1 MKPYLRTLV
10 ALSFCL
16 SCMSQSAFGEGATA
30 YGAGPD
36 TAVGMNGATTDTAT
50 GATTTVGTGVVPGGL
65 EEAAASIKAS
75 VAIIA
80 ALPGEATLGSAVF
93 LIPTL
98 PAMKAS
104 AAEYEGTRVAC
115 YGAQATAST
124 MCMEQTNPNLIS
136 TIAKVNLGV
145 AGLNSLAVNDACK
158 GMSKIMTLAQTGMTG
173 FLAVCGAMRMKCNM
187 SCGTTSAALNKLS
200 VASGGSAT
208 CTPVGTPPQ
217 LIEGK
222 LTCARVLASYS
233 AAIIKIK
240 AALVQEANVADVTV
254 RPVASKV
261 AICSKGYGLMLASG
275 AVSLISIVKSMKESR
290 KCDEESDGGGSSK
303 TASTSEAATTTTAAA
318 STTGSSTTTAPATT
332 TETPETSSNLI
343 VAPTVPAAS
352 PTTDTEANSQVRTAS
367 ANGVAGS
374 VGARGSLTAGGSPLS
389 TSGASADLAASS
401 VSEKTKEYQ
410 AYMPGGTKD
419 PSRSIAGQSAYEK
432 EVTAAGGKSNWSKT
446 RDAYRNLKTL
456 EDE

>member
-1 MKPYLRTLV
+1 MKPYLRTFV

-16 SCMSQSAFGEGATA
+16 SLMSQSAFGETATA
-30 YGAGPD
+30 FGAGPD

-75 VAIIA
+75 VAAIA
-80 ALPGEATLGSAVF
+80 ALPAEATAGSAVF

-98 PAMKAS
+98 PAMQAS
-104 AAEYEGTRVAC
+104 AGEYEGTRVAC
-115 YGAQATAST
+115 YGAQTTAST

-158 GMSKIMTLAQTGMTG
+158 GMSKIMTLAQAGMTG
-173 FLAVCGAMRMKCNM
+173 YLAVCGAMRLKCNM
-187 SCGTTSAALNKLS
+187 ACGTTSAALNKLS

-240 AALVQEANVADVTV
+240 AALVQEANAADVTV
-254 RPVASKV
+254 RPVAAKV

-275 AVSLISIVKSMKESR
+275 AVSLMSIVKSMKESR
-290 KCDEESDGGGSSK
+290 KCDEDSDGGGASS
-303 TASTSEAATTTTAAA
+303 TVSTSEAAATTTAAA
-318 STTGSSTTTAPATT
+318 STTGSGTTTPATTT

-343 VAPTVPAAS
+343 VAPPAPAAS
-352 PTTDTEANSQVRTAS
+352 ATDTATNSQVRTAS
-367 ANGVAGS
+367 ANAAAGS
-374 VGARGSLTAGGSPLS
+374 AGARGSLTSGGSSLS
-389 TSGASADLAASS
+389 TSGASADLASSS

-410 AYMPGGTKD
+410 AYMPGGVKD